1 MDMQNPATAA
11 DGGLVRAIDRAVLIL
26 EFLEASP
33 HTRFTVTQIARA
45 LGLPKSTTFNL
56 CGALVNGQL
65 LRRSHDGLQLGR
77 RLVQLGS
84 AYVSSIDLV
93 REFYEVCRVAPA
105 DLGATIQL
113 SVLDEGFNAVYLAYQ
128 DCGSGLRLGLSG
140 GVGRVVPAN
149 CSASGKAL
157 LAALGETALEGRLAR
172 VGRLPGLT
180 AASITS
186 MARLRRELVAIRR
199 RGHSTDEGGTVPGL
213 SCVAGAVKTSY
224 AEGDLVAVSITASTD
239 TLTARRARVMRQ
251 TLLHIVA
258 LLQARL

>member
-1 MDMQNPATAA
+1 MMDIQNPAA
-11 DGGLVRAIDRAVLIL
+11 DGGLVRSIDRAVRIL

-56 CGALVNGQL
+56 CGALVDGQL
-65 LRRSHDGLQLGR
+65 LRRSHDGFQLGR

-93 REFYEVCRVAPA
+93 REFYEVCRAAPA

-157 LAALGETALEGRLAR
+157 LAALGDEALEQRLAK
-172 VGRLPGLT
+172 VATLPGLT

-186 MARLRRELVAIRR
+186 MDRLRRELAAIRR
-199 RGHSTDEGGTVPGL
+199 RGYSTDEGGTVPGL
-213 SCVAGAVKTSY
+213 SCVAGTARTSY
-224 AEGDLVAVSITASTD
+224 LDGDLVAVSITAAKDS
-239 TLTARRARVMRQ
+239 LTAKRTKQMREM
-251 TLLHIVA
+251 LLHIVG